1 MTKIVTIDHD
11 MVTKTRA
18 DMYASLAMAKAMPFM
33 HIIVQTLDHA
43 TSLMRAKGFNRSYS
57 SMIDV
62 KHSENVRLSVM
73 FNDDE
78 YNTRSVKATAIENTY
93 DGIIV
98 ALSSVVSDVD
108 AHPDANVDAR
118 DKFRQKLADLTTEA
132 ELLDVGMEYIAMLK
146 ATAQRLATNALAAP
160 KAPWQADAAPKPWD
174 RDTESDFDSTP
185 PF

>member
-1 MTKIVTIDHD
+1 
-11 MVTKTRA
+11 MVDKTRA

-33 HIIVQTLDHA
+33 HIIVQTLNHA
-43 TSLMRAKGFNRSYS
+43 ADLMVAKGFQRSYS
-57 SMIDV
+57 SMIECR
-62 KHSENVRLSVM
+62 HGENVKLTVM

-78 YNTRSVKATAIENTY
+78 YNTRSIRATAIENTY

-98 ALSSVVSDVD
+98 ALMSVVSDVD

-146 ATAQRLATNALAAP
+146 ATAQRLASNALAAP
-160 KAPWQADAAPKPWD
+160 KTSYADGVNK
-174 RDTESDFDSTP
+174 TT
-185 PF
+185 